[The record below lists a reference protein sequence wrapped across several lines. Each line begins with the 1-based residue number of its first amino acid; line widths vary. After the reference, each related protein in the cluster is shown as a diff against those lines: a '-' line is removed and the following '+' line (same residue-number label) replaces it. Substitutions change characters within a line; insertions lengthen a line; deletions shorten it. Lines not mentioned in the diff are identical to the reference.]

1 MLFGFV
7 EVLLRIATAEEAT
20 MDFRVQ
26 GLHAAFHDLREAGVF
41 ADVGH
46 RQAGVAQHLRGAA
59 GGEELVAVFL
69 DEGLGEGQ
77 EAGLVADGEKGDGH
91 GERKG

>member
-1 MLFGFV
+1 
-7 EVLLRIATAEEAT
+7 

-26 GLHAAFHDLREAGVF
+26 GLHAAFHDLGEARMF
-41 ADVGH
+41 ADVGD
-46 RQAGVAQHLRGAA
+46 RQAGVAEHLRGAA
-59 GGEELVAVFL
+59 RGEELIAVFL

-91 GERKG
+91 GERTG